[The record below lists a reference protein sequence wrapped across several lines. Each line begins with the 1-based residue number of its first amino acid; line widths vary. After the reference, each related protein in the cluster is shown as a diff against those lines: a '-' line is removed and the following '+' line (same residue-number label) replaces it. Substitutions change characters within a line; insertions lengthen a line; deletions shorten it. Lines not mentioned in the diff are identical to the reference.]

1 MRNRALLIVLALLLV
16 VAACK
21 KKEPVSPVPPP
32 ASSPESTSTATT
44 PASAA
49 PSQDADDL
57 AGISQGA
64 SIARAAESI
73 EAGAGSYRVI
83 DEDATAGWTSAE
95 GKATSQSIVIQL
107 AERCAIERVSFDTAV
122 SELDTHSPKDV
133 LVEISDTSADAGFST
148 ISSVSLIAQKD
159 GQTFATSAQT
169 PGRFLKLTI
178 VSNYGGGVTQV
189 GEFRAF
195 GKKLTNTPPPNV
207 TGTYH
212 SEDLGDFHLKQ
223 DGAQVTGC
231 YDNAVTP
238 LTGGVEGHVLRFGYA
253 TETEKGPAIIAFSAD
268 GRHGFGGYWKTNGVE
283 EHPKMFAFELARTSD
298 DAGKCSGDPQ
308 GDATAALEKDKRLR
322 LYGINFD
329 SDSDKLRD
337 ESKPTLDLLVAI
349 LKARAAWKL
358 TIEGHT
364 DSTSTPQH
372 NEQLSLARAN
382 AVKNAL
388 VAAGIEGARLTTA
401 GLGSTKPVAT
411 NDTALGR
418 AANRRVEVA
427 R

>member
-1 MRNRALLIVLALLLV
+1 MRKTAMLIALALLLV
-16 VAACK
+16 VACK
-21 KKEPVSPVPPP
+21 KKEAVTPVPPP
-32 ASSPESTSTATT
+32 ASSPETPVAATT
-44 PASAA
+44 TSSA
-49 PSQDADDL
+49 PSHDAEDL

-64 SIARAAESI
+64 TIARAAEAMQRGS
-73 EAGAGSYRVI
+73 GAYRVI
-83 DEDATAGWTSAE
+83 DEDATAGWTSVE
-95 GKATSQSIVIQL
+95 GKATNQSIVIQL
-107 AERCAIERVSFDTAV
+107 AERCAIERLSFDTAV
-122 SELDTHSPKDV
+122 AELDTHAPKDV

-148 ISSVSLIAQKD
+148 ILSVALAAQKD

-189 GEFRAF
+189 GELRAF

-212 SEDLGDFHLKQ
+212 SEEMGDFHLKQ

-231 YDNAVTP
+231 YDNGVSP
-238 LTGGVEGHVLRFGYA
+238 LTGGVEGHVLRFSYDTA
-253 TETEKGPAIIAFSAD
+253 VDKGPAIIAFSGD
-268 GRHGFGGYWKTNGVE
+268 GKHALGGYWKTNGVE
-283 EHPKMFAFELARTSD
+283 EHPTMFAFDLTRTSD
-298 DAGKCSGDPQ
+298 DAGKCPGDPK

-349 LKARAAWKL
+349 LKAHADWKL

-388 VAAGIEGARLTTA
+388 VAGGIDASRLTTA
-401 GLGSTKPVAT
+401 GLGATKPVAT